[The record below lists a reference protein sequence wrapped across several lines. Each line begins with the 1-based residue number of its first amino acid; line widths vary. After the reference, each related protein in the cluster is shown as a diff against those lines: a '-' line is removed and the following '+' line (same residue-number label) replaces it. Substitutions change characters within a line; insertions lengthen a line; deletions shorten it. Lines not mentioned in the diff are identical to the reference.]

1 MGTALAA
8 VEGIAATMA
17 NVIRVV
23 GNRGIPAALVGFVGA
38 TANVTLAAA
47 RVVRA
52 ESVVRT
58 ASAMPT
64 VANPGIRIAITTTMI
79 IRHRRRHMGS
89 GAIRNRII
97 MTITDQPGSALR
109 GLFIVSEFTQVLTHR
124 SKLSQPQNWHATTP
138 VSPRL
143 EKASW
148 HTSPLYQRYAK
159 K

>member
-1 MGTALAA
+1 MVSVTRGEGVGTPLAA
-8 VEGIAATMA
+8 LEGIAATMA

-64 VANPGIRIAITTTMI
+64 LANPGIRIATTTTMI
-79 IRHRRRHMGS
+79 IRHRRHMVS

-109 GLFIVSEFTQVLTHR
+109 GLFIVSEFTRTGIDP
-124 SKLSQPQNWHATTP
+124 S
-138 VSPRL
+138 
-143 EKASW
+143 
-148 HTSPLYQRYAK
+148 
-159 K
+159 

>member
-1 MGTALAA
+1 MVPAGTAVVMVSVTRSRGEGVGTALAA
-8 VEGIAATMA
+8 LEGIAATMA

-64 VANPGIRIAITTTMI
+64 VANPGIRIATTTTMI
-79 IRHRRRHMGS
+79 IRRRHMVP
-89 GAIRNRII
+89 GAICNRII
-97 MTITDQPGSALR
+97 MTITDKQGSALR
-109 GLFIVSEFTQVLTHR
+109 GLIHCKAGAFVMMHR
-124 SKLSQPQNWHATTP
+124 PCLS
-138 VSPRL
+138 L
-143 EKASW
+143 G
-148 HTSPLYQRYAK
+148 
-159 K
+159 